1 MDRHFITSKIKM
13 KAPSWDA
20 FILKRVCINVKYLCR
35 MLNNAYSVFLR
46 ERRNS
51 AAAGEKV

>member
-1 MDRHFITSKIKM
+1 M
-13 KAPSWDA
+13 KASAWDA
-20 FILKRVCINVKYLCR
+20 FILKRVYINVKCLYR

>member
-1 MDRHFITSKIKM
+1 M

-20 FILKRVCINVKYLCR
+20 FILKRVYINVKCLYR

>member
-1 MDRHFITSKIKM
+1 M
-13 KAPSWDA
+13 KASAWDA

-51 AAAGEKV
+51 AAAREKV